1 MKNKIVVFT
10 NLKGGVG
17 KTQLCAT
24 AATYFVYC
32 EIPVIVIDAD
42 IQQSLSR
49 HRKRDLEVP
58 NTGDV
63 PWDCIFLNTTD
74 TTKVRAMMG
83 RAKKL
88 PYCILIDCPGNINDQ
103 ALQIIY
109 EAADIAVVPFELNVD
124 SVHATHIFAKL
135 FKKNFQAKMFFVPN
149 KVSNLFWKRGTVR
162 KAREDAMELLD
173 NKLGIVTPDIKLTT
187 HLNGYSTMEMPTY
200 EVRQLVFP
208 AFKTFM
214 KPIWRFFN
222 KNEK

>member
-32 EIPVIVIDAD
+32 DIPVIVIDAD

-49 HRKRDLEVP
+49 HRKRDLEAP
-58 NTGDV
+58 NTGDI

-74 TTKVRAMMG
+74 TAKVKAMME

-109 EAADIAVVPFELNVD
+109 EAADIAVVPFELNAD
-124 SVHATHIFAKL
+124 SVDATHIFAKL
-135 FKKNFQAKMFFVPN
+135 FKKNFSAKMFFVPN

-173 NKLGIVTPDIKLTT
+173 NKLGVVTPDIKLTT